1 MTLHIIKS
9 AKADTIAQVEELIID
24 GDQVLLVEDGCYL
37 YTLAKQKLAMANNT
51 ILALSDH
58 MQARGLADKAS
69 ALGIELIT
77 FKQWVLLTHR
87 HPQSTSW

>member
-9 AKADTIAQVEELIID
+9 AKADTIAQVEALVID

-37 YTLAKQKLAMANNT
+37 YTLAKKNLAVPNGS

-58 MQARGLADKAS
+58 MQARGLADKAR
-69 ALGIELIT
+69 ANGIELIT

>member
-9 AKADTIAQVEELIID
+9 AKADTITQIEELIAAE
-24 GDQVLLVEDGCYL
+24 DQVLLVEDGCYL
-37 YTLAKQKLAMANNT
+37 HTLAKQVLALPDST

-58 MQARGLADKAS
+58 MQARGLTDKAS
-69 ALGIELIT
+69 ANGIELIT

>member
-9 AKADTIAQVEELIID
+9 AKAESIAHVSELIAE
-24 GDQVLLVEDGCYL
+24 GDQVLLLEDGCYL
-37 YTLAKQKLAMANNT
+37 YTIAKQNLTALGSP

-58 MQARGLADKAS
+58 MQARGLAIKAS
-69 ALGIELIT
+69 SADIELIS
-77 FKQWVLLTHR
+77 FKQWALLTHR

>member
-9 AKADTIAQVEELIID
+9 AKADTITLVEELMSA

-37 YTLAKQKLAMANNT
+37 YTLAKQKLAVSNSS

-58 MQARGLADKAS
+58 MQARGLADKACDS
-69 ALGIELIT
+69 GIELIT
-77 FKQWVLLTHR
+77 FKQWVLLTHQ

>member
-9 AKADTIAQVEELIID
+9 AKADTITQVEELITD
-24 GDQVLLVEDGCYL
+24 GDQILLVEDGCYL
-37 YTLAKQKLAMANNT
+37 YTLAKQKLVIPSRT

-69 ALGIELIT
+69 ANGIELIT

-87 HPQSTSW
+87 HPQSASW